1 MTGVQTCA
9 LPIYALVVLGNS
21 AQPANPRV
29 VTVLADYRSHA
40 DPILREHAEWATE
53 RLGLE
58 TR

>member
-1 MTGVQTCA
+1 MLFRSVRRN
-9 LPIYALVVLGNS
+9 ALVALGNS
-21 AQPANPRV
+21 ARPVDAGV
-29 VTVLADYRSHA
+29 AAVLADYRSHA